1 MIAMTLKRLIEL
13 LDYTGYSGKVWL
25 DIVDSGNV
33 YELGEVEDYELLYS
47 EVVGITLKPDDITIS
62 VVEET

>member
-1 MIAMTLKRLIEL
+1 MTLKQLINL
-13 LDYTGYSGKVWL
+13 LNYTCYSGTIWL
-25 DIVDSGNV
+25 DNIDSGNIQK
-33 YELGEVEDYELLYS
+33 LDEVEDYELLYS

>member
-1 MIAMTLKRLIEL
+1 MELYEILKYIF
-13 LDYTGYSGKVWL
+13 YTGYSGKVWL

-47 EVVGITLKPDDITIS
+47 EVVGITLKPNDITIS
-62 VVEET
+62 VAEET